1 MESRVRSEDHRAHRS
16 ERQQGGAGADNSDR
30 KSHRR
35 RLCDDRTCCR
45 TRRVSLN
52 DFPGYGD
59 NLHDVGHRRRWHH
72 RHRASRHGRCGCAV
86 RPPMSEDAVIE
97 ANGLTKTY
105 GQAVAVDHV
114 SFSVGRGE
122 IFGLLGPNGAGK
134 TTTILMMLGLT
145 DISGGDVR
153 VLGFNPAREPLS
165 VKRRVGYLP
174 DTVGFYDNLTA
185 ADNLRYTARLIG
197 FRLAEREKRI
207 ADALERV
214 GLSDVADNR
223 VGTFSRGM
231 RQRLG
236 LAEILMKGAQIAI
249 LDEPTSG
256 LDPHATS
263 ELLAIIRGFKSEG
276 VSVLLSSHLLERV
289 QSVCDRVALFNNGRI
304 ALMGSVAELGREVLG
319 GGYVV
324 DIEADGAALADR
336 LALIPG
342 VSGVEKIGIGK
353 VRLHADRDVRSEAAV
368 EVVAMHGRLKY
379 LGVQEASLEAI
390 YNHYFDAKAETPKE
404 GARHA
409 A

>member
-1 MESRVRSEDHRAHRS
+1 
-16 ERQQGGAGADNSDR
+16 
-30 KSHRR
+30 
-35 RLCDDRTCCR
+35 
-45 TRRVSLN
+45 
-52 DFPGYGD
+52 
-59 NLHDVGHRRRWHH
+59 
-72 RHRASRHGRCGCAV
+72 
-86 RPPMSEDAVIE
+86 MSEDIVIE
-97 ANGLTKTY
+97 AKGLTKTY
-105 GQAVAVDHV
+105 GRAVAVDHI

-134 TTTILMMLGLT
+134 TTTILMLLGLT
-145 DISGGDVR
+145 DISGGEVR
-153 VLGFNPAREPLS
+153 ALGFDPAREPLS

-174 DTVGFYDNLTA
+174 DTVGFYDQLTA

-197 FRLAEREKRI
+197 FKKAEREKRI
-207 ADALERV
+207 ADALDQV
-214 GLSDVADNR
+214 GLSEFAEKR

-256 LDPHATS
+256 LDPHATA
-263 ELLAIIRGFKSEG
+263 ELLAIIRGFKNEG

-289 QSVCDRVALFNNGRI
+289 QSVCDRVALFSGGHI
-304 ALMGSVAELGREVLG
+304 ALMGSVADLGREVLG

-324 DIEADGAALADR
+324 DIEADGAGLAER

-342 VSGVEKIGIGK
+342 VSGVEKTGIGK
-353 VRLHADRDVRSEAAV
+353 LRLHADRDVRPEAAA
-368 EVVAMHGRLKY
+368 EVVAMQGRLKY
-379 LGVQEASLEAI
+379 LGIQEPSLDAI
-390 YNHYFDAKAETPKE
+390 YTRYFETRPNEEMAMKE